1 MNSYGDGNTY
11 RGRVCKDSEVETV
24 VVTDNKVAYSGKDY
38 PVHTDGPWRIEGDKV
53 KTAISAGAKHI
64 AMVNYFDCG
73 TGDPRSITKEEHEA
87 NCKLIAAAPFML
99 IVLRWL
105 DNEMDVRDD
114 DFGGVLFTR
123 VDFQR
128 VRAAIRFAMTGKI

>member
-11 RGRVCKDSEVETV
+11 RGMVCKDSEVETV
-24 VVTDNKVAYSGKDY
+24 VCKVAYTGKDY
-38 PVHTDGPWRIEGDKV
+38 PVHTDGPWEIIHDEVIGDGR
-53 KTAISAGAKHI
+53 TIAAGAKYI
-64 AMVNYFDCG
+64 AAVQFGVFGEN
-73 TGDPRSITKEEHEA
+73 DPRTISEEEHEA